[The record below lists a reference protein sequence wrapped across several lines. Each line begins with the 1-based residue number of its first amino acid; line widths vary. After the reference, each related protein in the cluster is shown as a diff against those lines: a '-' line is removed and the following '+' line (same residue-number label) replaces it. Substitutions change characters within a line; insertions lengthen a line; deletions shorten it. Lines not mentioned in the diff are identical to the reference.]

1 MCPLHLALCCGHG
14 VLLYKFLRRETGRR
28 RMWLLRGFFC
38 YNSIFG
44 AAQACRGGGVGLLL
58 VVIATGVVVFF
69 FPLYLPYNGIL

>member
-1 MCPLHLALCCGHG
+1 
-14 VLLYKFLRRETGRR
+14 
-28 RMWLLRGFFC
+28 MWLLRGFFC